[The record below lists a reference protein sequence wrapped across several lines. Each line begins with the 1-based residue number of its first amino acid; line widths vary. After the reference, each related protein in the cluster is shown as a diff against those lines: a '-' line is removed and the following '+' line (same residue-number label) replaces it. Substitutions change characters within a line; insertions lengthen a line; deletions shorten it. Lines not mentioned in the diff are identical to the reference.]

1 VATFLYRLAHGAVRR
16 RRLVVGLWLAALAA
30 VGALMLTAGGKTSDD
45 LAIPGTESQQALDLL
60 EQRFPAQGGSSTQ
73 VVFAAPDGTSLD
85 DPAAAA
91 AIEATFAD
99 LAKVDGVSSV
109 VAPVAGQTVTQDGTV
124 GFGEVRYPQ
133 NADSV
138 DASTVDA
145 VEDALAPA
153 RDAGL
158 KAELGG
164 DVVSEAATG
173 HSSELIGLAVAVVV
187 LLLSFGSVLA
197 MGLPLVTALVGLGIG
212 LAGIGAASAVVD
224 LASVAP
230 TLATMIGLAVGIDY
244 ALFIVTRHRQNLAEG
259 LDVDEAA
266 ARATATAGGA
276 VVFAGAT
283 VVIALSGLA
292 VIGIPFLT
300 TMGLAAAGVV
310 AVAVLVA
317 ITLLP
322 ALLGFVGHG
331 IDRFRVPGLK
341 NRTGGAHEGET
352 FGSRWA
358 RRVIDHP
365 VAALTTG
372 LAVMGLLAVPLL
384 SLRLGMPDAGSQ
396 PTSSTERRA
405 YDLLADGFGPGFN
418 GPLTVVV
425 DLSPVDSSTDRTAA
439 LDTVTSAL
447 AADPGILGVASPQL
461 NEAGDTA
468 VVTAIPTTGPATAAT
483 ESLVHRVRDDVLPP
497 VAEDTGT
504 TVAITGSTAVNIDLA
519 DKLGSALPAFMA
531 VVIGLT
537 MLLLTAMF
545 RSVLVPLK
553 AAVAILISI
562 GAAFGVVV
570 AIFQWGWLKDLV
582 GVQETVPIIAF
593 LPMMMFAILFGLS
606 MDYEV
611 FILSRIREE
620 WVHTRR
626 AHTSV
631 LTGLASSARVITAA
645 ALIMVSVFASF
656 VLGDDPTIKMFGIGL
671 SAAVLLDATVVRMVI
686 VPATMSLLDKAAWW
700 LPRWLDRLLPNL
712 DVEGERL
719 MRRLHD
725 ADAHAG
731 SNDDGALHLPTPATA
746 SHREPSL
753 R

>member
-1 VATFLYRLAHGAVRR
+1 MATFLYRLAHGAVRR

-73 VVFAAPDGTSLD
+73 VVFAAPHGTSLD
-85 DPAAAA
+85 DPAAVA

-124 GFGEVRYPQ
+124 GFGEVLYPQ

-164 DVVSEAATG
+164 DVVPGSALN
-173 HSSELIGLAVAVVV
+173 HSSELIGIAVAVAV

-212 LAGIGAASAVVD
+212 LTGLGAVSAVVD
-224 LASVAP
+224 VASVAP

-283 VVIALSGLA
+283 VVIALAGLA

-341 NRTGGAHEGET
+341 SRTGGAHEGET

-425 DLSPVDSSTDRTAA
+425 DLSPVDSSTDPTAA

-447 AADPGILGVASPQL
+447 AADPGILRVASPQL

-497 VAEDTGT
+497 VADDTGAT
-504 TVAITGSTAVNIDLA
+504 IAITGSTAVNIDLA
-519 DKLGSALPAFMA
+519 DKLGSALPAFMG

-537 MLLLTAMF
+537 MLLLMAMF

-553 AAVAILISI
+553 AALAILVSI

-582 GVQETVPIIAF
+582 GLQETVPIIAF

-631 LTGLASSARVITAA
+631 ITGIASSARVITAA

-671 SAAVLLDATVVRMVI
+671 SVAVLLDATVVRMVI

-700 LPRWLDRLLPNL
+700 LPRWLDHFLPNL

-719 MRRLHD
+719 MRRLHG
-725 ADAHAG
+725 ADAGAG
-731 SNDDGALHLPTPATA
+731 SNDDGAPQLPTPATA